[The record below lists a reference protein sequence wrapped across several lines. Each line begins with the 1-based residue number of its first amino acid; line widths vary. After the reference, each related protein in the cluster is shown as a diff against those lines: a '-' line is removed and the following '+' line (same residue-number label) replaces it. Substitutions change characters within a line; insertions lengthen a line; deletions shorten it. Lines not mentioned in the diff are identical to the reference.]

1 MESISQLSVIILAA
15 GKGTRMKSA
24 KAKVLHEVFFQPMLH
39 HVLESVRPLEPARC
53 LVVVGHQEEAVRK
66 SLRHHDV
73 ELVRQEHQL
82 GTGHAVQMTQSAVPE
97 GDGVVMILC
106 GDTPL
111 ISSQSLQEM
120 YRNHL
125 ACRSVLTVM
134 TTIVADPTG
143 YGRIIS
149 AGDSILAI
157 VEEKETDE
165 QQRKIQEINAG
176 IYLVEKIFLFEALA
190 SLTPDNSQGEF
201 YLTDIV
207 AYAVSQKQQAQKY
220 LNPAADEVLGVNS
233 KVELEAAHRQ
243 LQQRRNQELMRQGVT
258 IHDRATV
265 TVSRQS
271 EIGSD
276 TLLLP
281 GAFVAGHSTI
291 GSNCIIENGAILH
304 DCTVGDNT
312 RIGAYCV
319 LRNCR
324 IDNDVS
330 LPPMTLREQ

>member
-1 MESISQLSVIILAA
+1 MKSNSHLSVVILAA

-39 HVLESVRPLEPARC
+39 HVLESVRQLEPSRC
-53 LVVVGHQEEAVRK
+53 IVVVGHQEEAVRE
-66 SLRHHDV
+66 SLEHYDV

-82 GTGHAVQMTQSAVPE
+82 GTGHAVQMAQSAVPE
-97 GDGVVMILC
+97 ENGVVMILC

-111 ISSQSLQEM
+111 ISSESLREM

-125 ACRSVLTVM
+125 VSRSVLTVM
-134 TTIVADPTG
+134 TTIVDNPTG

-149 AGDSILAI
+149 AGDSVLAI

-165 QQRKIQEINAG
+165 LQRKIQEINAG
-176 IYLVEKIFLFEALA
+176 IYLVERTFLFEALA

-207 AYAVSQKQQAQKY
+207 AYAVSQKQQPLKF

-233 KVELEAAHRQ
+233 KVELETAQRQ

-265 TVSRQS
+265 TVSPQTD
-271 EIGSD
+271 IGSD
-276 TLLLP
+276 TLLYP
-281 GAFVAGHSTI
+281 GVFISGKSTI
-291 GSNCIIENGAILH
+291 GSNCILENGAILH
-304 DCTVGDNT
+304 NCTIGDNT

-319 LRNCR
+319 LRNCK
-324 IDNDVS
+324 IGNDAS
-330 LPPMTLREQ
+330 IPPMTLREH